1 MVIIRRESPAFFSKK
16 KKKLI
21 KSFLKTKQTY
31 AQGSTLC
38 AFMKKNLSSADMS
51 NMILSHIL
59 TGHKFIHFSEL

>member
-1 MVIIRRESPAFFSKK
+1 MVIIRRESPAFFSK

-38 AFMKKNLSSADMS
+38 AFMKKIYLQ
-51 NMILSHIL
+51 L
-59 TGHKFIHFSEL
+59 TCLT

>member
-1 MVIIRRESPAFFSKK
+1 MVIIRRESPAFFSKKK

-38 AFMKKNLSSADMS
+38 AFMKKIYLQ
-51 NMILSHIL
+51 L
-59 TGHKFIHFSEL
+59 TRLT

>member
-38 AFMKKNLSSADMS
+38 AFMKKIYLQ
-51 NMILSHIL
+51 L
-59 TGHKFIHFSEL
+59 TRLT

>member
-1 MVIIRRESPAFFSKK
+1 MVIIRRESPAFFS

-38 AFMKKNLSSADMS
+38 AFMKKIYLQ
-51 NMILSHIL
+51 L
-59 TGHKFIHFSEL
+59 TRLT